1 MSTELNKVYTITFGD
16 VAENHAK
23 MQKIGTLHENGYS
36 VQQLVQ
42 IQQKLTGLGLTTELV
57 DLNVGFNESFSEAK
71 VLVIRRGAQ
80 FILGEE
86 TTAGLM
92 AENDGLTMDKMALM
106 KGKVVN
112 KVARWNL
119 CFADEDQEPNYEDGK
134 GRVVAWKHLPKMARI
149 RQVISEWTED
159 VLLNGEANY
168 YYDLSQCGIGFHGD
182 GERRKVFA
190 VRMGATMPIYFKWY
204 QNSESVGQAFE
215 VVLNDGDMYIM
226 SEKTVGFDW
235 LKKKIPTLRHST
247 GCSKFTGVKNADEE
261 QVEAQKQQKE
271 AEKQAEKQQ
280 KEALEQTAKAEKA
293 ALRQAEKAIKDAEK
307 AQKMALEQAE
317 KQQKEAERLAVKA
330 QKEALEQTAK
340 AEKAALKQAEKA
352 IKDAEKAQKQAVEQA
367 EKAQKLA
374 EKEAEKA
381 QKLAEKEAE
390 KEAKKKAEKEAKKKG
405 GKSSK

>member
-1 MSTELNKVYTITFGD
+1 MSSELNKVYTITFGD

-36 VQQLVQ
+36 VEKLGQ
-42 IQQKLTGLGLTTELV
+42 IQEKLTGYGLKTEMV

-86 TTAGLM
+86 TAGLM
-92 AENDGLTMDKMALM
+92 AENDSLTMDKKALM

-119 CFADEDQEPNYEDGK
+119 CFADEDQEPNYDDGK
-134 GRVVAWKHLPKMARI
+134 GRIVSWGRIPKMSRI

-159 VLLNGEANY
+159 VALNGEANY

-190 VRMGATMPIYFKWY
+190 VRMGSTMPIYFKWF
-204 QNSESVGQAFE
+204 QNSEPVGEPFE
-215 VVLNDGDMYIM
+215 LVLNDGDMYIM
-226 SEKTVGFDW
+226 SEKAVGFDW

-261 QVEAQKQQKE
+261 QIESLKE
-271 AEKQAEKQQ
+271 AEKAEKETLKQAEKQ
-280 KEALEQTAKAEKA
+280 K
-293 ALRQAEKAIKDAEK
+293 
-307 AQKMALEQAE
+307 
-317 KQQKEAERLAVKA
+317 KEAEK
-330 QKEALEQTAK
+330 
-340 AEKAALKQAEKA
+340 ALKQAEKA
-352 IKDAEKAQKQAVEQA
+352 EKETLKQA
-367 EKAQKLA
+367 EKQK
-374 EKEAEKA
+374 KEAEKA
-381 QKLAEKEAE
+381 EKEALKQQKQLE
-390 KEAKKKAEKEAKKKG
+390 MDQKKEQKRLEMEAKKLEKINKKQK
-405 GKSSK
+405 K